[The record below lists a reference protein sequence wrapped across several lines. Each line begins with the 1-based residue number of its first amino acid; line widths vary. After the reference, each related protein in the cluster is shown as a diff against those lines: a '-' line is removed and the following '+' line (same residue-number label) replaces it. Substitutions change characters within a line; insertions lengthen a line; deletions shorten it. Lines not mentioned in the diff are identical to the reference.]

1 MIKASNQRNKM
12 NESGL
17 RRSHTDVVKT
27 SKAYFP
33 VCTAHVDN
41 ASIHSS
47 LEIPGLAGLRVGEGD
62 FFRCILAGE
71 GAVYC
76 FRGETEMKT
85 VFAAGL
91 RLRVC
96 ERIDAVGLERPLL
109 DFNGD
114 GLGLIK
120 SSHASSSDVVESSGI
135 LALRCS
141 SLFVGSGG
149 LATFLVLDIV
159 AGGAKAI
166 YNVYHAADGRPLYSR
181 HGRWR

>member
-1 MIKASNQRNKM
+1 M

-33 VCTAHVDN
+33 VCTAHADI

-120 SSHASSSDVVESSGI
+120 SSHASSSDVESCGI
-135 LALRCS
+135 LALKRS
-141 SLFVGSGG
+141 SLSVGSDG
-149 LATFLVLDIV
+149 LAAVLVLDIV
-159 AGGAKAI
+159 ARGAKVI
-166 YNVYHAADGRPLYSR
+166 YNVYHAADERPLYSR
-181 HGRWR
+181 HGRMAAAEQ